1 MISIISLC
9 YLVLNI
15 SLSLTYKIEEKI
27 FEKRFLQSDTDP
39 LSVDVLKDFT
49 GDIRRFN
56 LTKHKTAATIKVTHT
71 NQRVQ
76 GESLVKKSKHK
87 SYLQLSSSEESK
99 YDLLNEF
106 LALKIYQYSGIYILN
121 LLYLILNNN

>member
-1 MISIISLC
+1 MILIILLC
-9 YLVLNI
+9 YLVLNN

-49 GDIRRFN
+49 GDIRSFN
-56 LTKHKTAATIKVTHT
+56 LTKLKTAATIKVAHT

-87 SYLQLSSSEESK
+87 SYLQLSSFEVSK

-106 LALKIYQYSGIYILN
+106 LALKIYQYAGIYI
-121 LLYLILNNN
+121 YIFIIFISK

>member
-1 MISIISLC
+1 MILIILLC
-9 YLVLNI
+9 YLVLNN

-49 GDIRRFN
+49 GDIRSFN
-56 LTKHKTAATIKVTHT
+56 LTKLKTAATIKVTHT

-87 SYLQLSSSEESK
+87 SYLQLSSFEVSK

-106 LALKIYQYSGIYILN
+106 LALKIYQYAGIYI
-121 LLYLILNNN
+121 YIFIIFISK

>member
-1 MISIISLC
+1 MILIILLC
-9 YLVLNI
+9 YLVLNN

-49 GDIRRFN
+49 GDIRSFN
-56 LTKHKTAATIKVTHT
+56 LTKLKTAATIKVTHT

-87 SYLQLSSSEESK
+87 SYLQLSSFEVSK

-106 LALKIYQYSGIYILN
+106 LALKIYQYAGIYI
-121 LLYLILNNN
+121 YIFIKFISK